1 MAIWKNQQAYEA
13 HVAAAHSKELRDK
26 IKPQL
31 ISAIDDRLHSG
42 LEVGGAALNP
52 GRGTIFVVT
61 HVDVP
66 PPRKD
71 ECVALLKALVEA
83 SRNEAGVGRF
93 EVYQQANRPNHFSV
107 VEIWKD

>member
-1 MAIWKNQQAYEA
+1 M
-13 HVAAAHSKELRDK
+13 
-26 IKPQL
+26 
-31 ISAIDDRLHSG
+31 
-42 LEVGGAALNP
+42 GGAALNP

-93 EVYQQANRPNHFSV
+93 EVYQQANG
-107 VEIWKD
+107 